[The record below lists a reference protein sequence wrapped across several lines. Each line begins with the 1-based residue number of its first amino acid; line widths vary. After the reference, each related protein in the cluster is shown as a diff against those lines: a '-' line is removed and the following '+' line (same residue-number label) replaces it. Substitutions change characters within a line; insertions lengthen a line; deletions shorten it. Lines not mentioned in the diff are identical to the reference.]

1 MDPKKALEALKMISK
16 TNKAASDLFH
26 DFALRERTRGQL
38 TVRAVS
44 LRMQKQG
51 FKHESKEYAD
61 VLKALA
67 DCGFGQ
73 IKTNRRGNVVGLFG
87 IKATLQS
94 IGQAVVGKGARL
106 QNYAPRNKYSPIPVS
121 QAPKEEVIQ
130 ALSSVDRLVRSILED
145 GTIPAERRIEAARAL
160 MKETTR

>member
-1 MDPKKALEALKMISK
+1 MDPKKAIETLKTIAK

-38 TVRAVS
+38 TVRALS
-44 LRMQKQG
+44 MRMQKQG
-51 FKHESKEYAD
+51 FNHSTKEYAD

-87 IKATLQS
+87 IKTTLQS
-94 IGQAVVGKGARL
+94 IGNMVVGKSREL
-106 QNYAPRNKYSPIPVS
+106 KNFAPRNKYSPLPVT
-121 QAPKEEVIQ
+121 QEPKEEVIQ

-160 MKETTR
+160 MEK